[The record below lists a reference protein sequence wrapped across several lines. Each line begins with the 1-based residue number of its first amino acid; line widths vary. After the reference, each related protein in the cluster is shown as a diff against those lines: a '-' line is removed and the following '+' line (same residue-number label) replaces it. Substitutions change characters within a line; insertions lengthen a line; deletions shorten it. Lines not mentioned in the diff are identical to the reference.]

1 MEREMRS
8 VVRSFICDNFV
19 VEDADFSDD
28 DSFLKKSI
36 LDSTGILELVSFLEA
51 TFDIRVE
58 DEDVTPA
65 NLNSVNKV
73 CGFMTRKFEAVKVA
87 HVLAKH

>member
-28 DSFLKKSI
+28 DSFLKS
-36 LDSTGILELVSFLEA
+36 LSYWVRA
-51 TFDIRVE
+51 T
-58 DEDVTPA
+58 
-65 NLNSVNKV
+65 
-73 CGFMTRKFEAVKVA
+73 
-87 HVLAKH
+87 